1 MFELKKEKY
10 IDNLKSLFQEFH
22 HECGTKHFHF
32 KSESKENSF
41 IVSFPTQPDCSDGRA
56 HILEHLVLCG
66 SEKFQT
72 HDPFFAMTRRSLA
85 TFMNAMTY
93 ADKTAYP
100 FATTDKKDFFNLLEV
115 YLDAT
120 FFPKLDY
127 HNFLQEGWRYELK
140 DDYLSYSGVVYN
152 EMKGAITDK
161 NHHIFMGIEK
171 NLKIGTT
178 YEHESGGDPLDIPNL
193 SYEEL
198 KDFHKTN
205 YHPSKATIMTFGDID
220 PKEIQDFFEKEV
232 LSKIKNKINR
242 SLPQK
247 SKLKELYQEK
257 IEYFPCDQNIET
269 EEMVILNWLLGESSK
284 DLIDDYQVFSHIL
297 TSEGGYLCSS
307 LENAGFG
314 RPSDFIGVFSHSYES
329 TFHLGLEG
337 LKKTEVHKAR
347 RFILDRIKDV
357 AQNGVS
363 KKIIEASLDDLES
376 EIKSFNTGKLPYGL
390 SILLSGLPFASNELN
405 PLKGIDHEES
415 LKRVRKKFKNEN
427 YIKKLAINLLTKI
440 PLVSINFSPKK
451 DFFEER
457 NKLENLR
464 LKEKFD
470 LLSNKEKEEIQ
481 TNNKILLDKQKNSHD
496 YNCLPKISPNEVAQT
511 VNKDLPIIFSS
522 EKDKPTIGFI
532 NMPTNGITYIN
543 AIFDVSKLKVE
554 DWKWCQLLSVLATGL
569 GTKKDD
575 WVIATEK
582 RSILCK
588 NAEISFNFLNDI
600 NKSEAGKFLFEFN
613 LFHLEKRGDNL
624 IKILNEFL
632 TKLSFKDEKRILQ
645 IIKQEI
651 ADFEQNIATLGNM
664 IAGHEL
670 KANFTAVG
678 NFQKETIGLNYINFL
693 KDCAQ
698 ILKTKSKKSS
708 FIKELEIKYKTII
721 GQNCVVFGA
730 GSNETFKTLKKLQ
743 SKLTIHSKEDI
754 GSKVI
759 NITIDSKNVIFKAPT
774 EVNYCHGAFK
784 VDKITFK
791 NKEAVYLDLTSQL
804 LTHNYLHPTI
814 REQRGAYGANASF
827 NVFNGIFNF
836 SSYRDPE
843 LSKTFDT
850 FSNSFNWFAENK
862 FSDEQLNEAKI
873 SLLQNLDKPTTPK
886 NEFDNTVS
894 KFLMGISEEMRQERK
909 KAIIEASIEDVQN
922 ASKKFLKNKTPIL
935 YGFSNKEDVEQK
947 LNFTYKEII

>member
-10 IDNLKSLFQEFH
+10 IDNLKALFQEFN
-22 HECGTKHFHF
+22 HECGAKHFHF

-41 IVSFPTQPDCSDGRA
+41 VISFPTQPECSDGRA

-127 HNFLQEGWRYELK
+127 YNFLQEGWRYELK
-140 DDYLSYSGVVYN
+140 DDNLNYSGVVYN
-152 EMKGAITDK
+152 EMKGAFTDK

-178 YEHESGGDPLDIPNL
+178 YANESGGDPLEIPNL
-193 SYEEL
+193 SYEDL
-198 KDFHKTN
+198 KNFHKNN

-232 LSKIKNKINR
+232 LSKITNKLSRNT
-242 SLPQK
+242 PHK
-247 SKLKELYQEK
+247 SKIKELYQEK
-257 IEYFPCDQNIET
+257 IEYFPCENNIES
-269 EEMVILNWLLGESSK
+269 EEMVIFNWLLGESSK
-284 DLIDDYQVFSHIL
+284 DLVDDYQVFAHIL

-329 TFHLGLEG
+329 SFHMGLEG
-337 LKKTEVHKAR
+337 LKKNEINKAKK
-347 RFILDRIKDV
+347 FILEIIKDV
-357 AQNGVS
+357 ANSGVS
-363 KKIIEASLDDLES
+363 EKIIEASLDDLES

-390 SILLSGLPFASNELN
+390 SILLSGLSFASNELN
-405 PLKGIDHEES
+405 PLRGIDHEEA
-415 LKRVRKKFKNEN
+415 LKRVRKKFKNKN
-427 YIKKLAINLLTKI
+427 YIKELANKLLKEI
-440 PLVSINFSPKK
+440 PLVVINFSPKK

-457 NKLENLR
+457 NLLESLKL
-464 LKEKFD
+464 KDKFNS
-470 LLSNKEKEEIQ
+470 LSAKQIEEIKI
-481 TNNKILLDKQKNSHD
+481 NNKILLDKQKNSHD
-496 YNCLPKISPNEVAQT
+496 YNCLPKISPEEVSKK
-511 VNKDLPIIFSS
+511 VIKDLPIKFLS
-522 EKDKPTIGFI
+522 EEGKPNCGYID
-532 NMPTNGITYIN
+532 MPTNGITYIN
-543 AIFDVSKLKVE
+543 AIFDMSELDLE
-554 DWKWCQLLSVLATGL
+554 DWKWCQLLSVLIPGMA
-569 GTKKDD
+569 TKKDN
-575 WVIATEK
+575 WINATEK

-588 NAEISFNFLNDI
+588 NAEVSFNFLNDI
-600 NKSEAGKFLFEFN
+600 ESPNKGRVLFEFN

-624 IKILNEFL
+624 IKILKEFINDI
-632 TKLSFKDEKRILQ
+632 SFKDDKRVLQ

-651 ADFEQNIATLGNM
+651 ADFEQNISTLGNM

-670 KANFTAVG
+670 KSNFAAVG
-678 NFQKETIGLNYINFL
+678 NFQKETIGLNYIKFL
-693 KDCAQ
+693 KESAE
-698 ILKTKSKKSS
+698 ILKTKNKKDF
-708 FIKELEIKYKTII
+708 FIKELENRYKKIAKQNSII
-721 GQNCVVFGA
+721 FGA

-743 SKLTIHSKEDI
+743 SKLKINSKENV
-754 GSKVI
+754 GSK
-759 NITIDSKNVIFKAPT
+759 TIEILNHNTNVIFKAPT

-784 VDKITFK
+784 VEGINFK
-791 NKEAVYLDLTSQL
+791 NKEAVYLDLISQL
-804 LTHNYLHPTI
+804 LTHNHLHPTI
-814 REQRGAYGANASF
+814 REQRGAYGANANF
-827 NVFNGIFNF
+827 NVFNGIFSF

-843 LSKTFDT
+843 LGKTFQT
-850 FSNSFNWFAENK
+850 FKDAFDWFVEKN
-862 FSDEQLNEAKI
+862 FSIEELNEAKI

-894 KFLMGISEEMRQERK
+894 KFLMGIPEEIRLERK
-909 KAIIEASIEDVQN
+909 KAIIDASIEDIKQ
-922 ASKKFLKNKTPIL
+922 AAQKFLKNKTPLL
-935 YGFSNKEDVEQK
+935 YGFSNKENTEQIST
-947 LNFTYKEII
+947 FTYKEVI